1 MAQFGLDCLNQA
13 IEMNKAIYPEVIEE
27 LTDGLKSMV
36 NAYAHAREG
45 LELRVPTSEP
55 TLNIPPMDDED
66 RILLEISMNSA
77 DDLAVEGL

>member
-1 MAQFGLDCLNQA
+1 
-13 IEMNKAIYPEVIEE
+13 
-27 LTDGLKSMV
+27 MV